1 MCPGVAL
8 AVDDIGFLTRAL
20 AQVPRFRRRERW
32 SRLQLEA
39 YQACAL
45 RRLRAFAYA
54 RSAFYRDFHRGLLD
68 APLAELPV
76 LTKRT
81 MMERF
86 DDLVTDPALRLRDV
100 QAHVADEGRD
110 PLFAGR
116 FRVAITGGTSGQLG
130 VAVYSEG
137 EWARLTAASLVRS
150 PVQGSLLRQH
160 RTADI
165 TSPNPLHM
173 STQAVMTLRQWPG
186 PELHL
191 LATDP
196 LPEIVEALNRF
207 QPELLILFAATG
219 RILAEEQAAGRLQI
233 APRAVVSVAEVLS
246 AESRRRMDD
255 VWGPV
260 TFDAYS
266 ATECGGI
273 ATECELHQGMHVW
286 EDLVIVEN
294 VDSQYRPVPAGAW
307 GDRVLVTALFKRAQP
322 LIRYELDDS
331 VRFAAAPCPCG
342 RPFRLIEAVQGRLQD
357 VLRFASR
364 GGGLV
369 QVHPVVFHAVL
380 DALPVGGWQVV
391 QDGAGLHVLV
401 TGDVDEAGVRSE
413 LLAAL
418 RAQGAELADLDV
430 RRVAAIPQTA
440 TGKTP
445 VVVRRT
451 QDRAG
456 RL

>member
-1 MCPGVAL
+1 MPAVAL
-8 AVDDIGFLTRAL
+8 VVDDIGFLTRTL

-32 SRLQLEA
+32 SRLQLAA

-54 RSAFYRDFHRGLLD
+54 RSPFYREFHRGLLG

-86 DDLVTDPALRLRDV
+86 DDLVTDPELRLREV

-116 FRVAITGGTSGQLG
+116 FRVAITGGTSGQHG

-150 PVQGSLLRQH
+150 PVHGSLLRRH

-173 STQAVMTLRQWPG
+173 STLGIETLRLWPA

-191 LATDP
+191 LATQP
-196 LPEIVEALNRF
+196 LGEIVAALNAFLPEM
-207 QPELLILFAATG
+207 LILFAATG
-219 RILAEEQAAGRLQI
+219 RMLAEEQLAGRLAI
-233 APRAVVSVAEVLS
+233 APRAVLSVAEVLGEE
-246 AESRRRMDD
+246 ARRRMEQ

-273 ATECELHQGMHVW
+273 ATECERHRGMHVW

-294 VDSQYRPVPAGAW
+294 VDRRYQPVPAGQV
-307 GDRVLVTALFKRAQP
+307 GDRILVTALFKRAQP

-331 VRFAAAPCPCG
+331 VRFATEPCPCG
-342 RPFRLIEAVQGRLQD
+342 RPFQLIDAVEGRQQE
-357 VLRFASR
+357 VLAFPGR
-364 GGGLV
+364 GGGIV
-369 QVHPVVFHAVL
+369 RVHPVVFHAVL

-391 QDGAGLHVLV
+391 QDSGGLHVLV
-401 TGDVDEAGVRSE
+401 TGDVDDDRVRAA
-413 LLAAL
+413 LLDAL
-418 RAQGAELADLDV
+418 RAQGAAIACLEV
-430 RRVAAIPQTA
+430 RRCAAIPQTA

-445 VVVRRT
+445 VVVH
-451 QDRAG
+451 RA
-456 RL
+456 